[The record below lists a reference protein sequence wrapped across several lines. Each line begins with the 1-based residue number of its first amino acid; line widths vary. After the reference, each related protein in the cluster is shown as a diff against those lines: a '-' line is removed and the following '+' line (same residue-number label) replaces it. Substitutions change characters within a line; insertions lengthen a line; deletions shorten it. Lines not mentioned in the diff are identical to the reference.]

1 MSKDNFEPIRN
12 LSANASV
19 PIPERENKSIS
30 DPEEFERRLYIM
42 KSECSAALEALTRLE
57 RLNIEKGKTLEI
69 FGAIQIFAKNFAEL
83 FQDLDIVFRHQSDL
97 ERTMSNHDLFSDF
110 ERLVE
115 GVKRSEIEKTLSS
128 RIEQMERFYGK
139 SVDLDKYGKHLYTL
153 VARLPNMM
161 SKAESYL
168 QQFKK

>member
-1 MSKDNFEPIRN
+1 MQCRARGTN
-12 LSANASV
+12 SARAT
-19 PIPERENKSIS
+19 KH
-30 DPEEFERRLYIM
+30 L
-42 KSECSAALEALTRLE
+42 
-57 RLNIEKGKTLEI
+57 
-69 FGAIQIFAKNFAEL
+69 
-83 FQDLDIVFRHQSDL
+83 
-97 ERTMSNHDLFSDF
+97 